1 MKQTIRN
8 ALLLVAGALSIGFL
22 PAHGKQAKA
31 TYQAQLLGVWQGGG
45 NTCRLPGNPDS
56 DVRMEITPVKLV
68 DHEQWNE
75 PLVVVQV
82 SKQPQAW
89 KIKSGLY
96 IDESSYDQH
105 EIYVLSGSDKATLT
119 VIDKSRSMSYAR
131 CR

>member
-1 MKQTIRN
+1 M
-8 ALLLVAGALSIGFL
+8 GSLS
-22 PAHGKQAKA
+22 AHGKQAKA
-31 TYQAQLLGVWQGGG
+31 SYPAQLLGVWQGGG

-56 DVRMEITPVKLV
+56 DVKMEITPGKLV

-89 KIKSGLY
+89 KIKSRLY
-96 IDESSYDQH
+96 IDESSYEQY
-105 EIYVLSGSDKATLT
+105 ELYVLSGSDKGTLT
-119 VIDKSRSMSYAR
+119 IIDKSRSMTYAR